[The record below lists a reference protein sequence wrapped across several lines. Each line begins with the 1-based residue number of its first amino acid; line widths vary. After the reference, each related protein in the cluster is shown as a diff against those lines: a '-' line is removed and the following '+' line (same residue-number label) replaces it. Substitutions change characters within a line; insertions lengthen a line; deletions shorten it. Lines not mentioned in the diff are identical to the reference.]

1 MPPTEYAAGSGA
13 PIADPQHTDAAD
25 ASPTVSFQMLPTTSI
40 TTSLTNPRKTFDAF
54 KLKELT
60 ESIRA
65 SGVHQ
70 PILVR
75 PLPGTRTEDTLVD
88 RGWGQ
93 PLPAYELI
101 CGERRL
107 RACRMAGVE
116 EIPAMIKP
124 LTDAQVLEC
133 QIVENLQRDDLSPL
147 EEAEG
152 YERLVASTG
161 IAKEDIG
168 ARIGR
173 SRGYVYARLKLL
185 DLCQE
190 GRQALADGSIDAS
203 VGLLVARIPNT
214 ALQAKA
220 VIEFTREQY
229 DGDRLSVRGCKAWID
244 KHVMIKLAQAP
255 FDGAR
260 ADLVPAAGNCNQCSK
275 RTGAARDLFSDYD
288 APDLCTDRA
297 CYDSKVA
304 AHYLEAIDKARAK
317 GMTVIDGDEAKRIRP
332 SQWQMRG
339 YELVDETTA
348 FNRGGKTIRQ
358 LLTREERKHI
368 ALLVDPADG
377 EPLEI
382 IPEDIVAQVEDRLH
396 KAEQAS
402 MPPADRAKAAK
413 AEQEDLALHR
423 ANQMRELAERHALAW
438 RQAALKDLL
447 RAVLDERR
455 AHAFTAAM
463 LRVLLLHVTSYEM
476 PNQAVAAGL
485 GLGAEDEDDVDD
497 MEWDD
502 RKERIAAIPDV
513 DLGPRLL
520 ALLMTHESV
529 VVSEGFGRDRK
540 LSEAVV
546 MREVAL
552 ACGIDLVQHQVEA
565 REALRA
571 EYDEI
576 KALAGETAP
585 REPASRDDLPVGATV
600 RFKADLKGPNG
611 QFRKVSGRDGA
622 VIGHM
627 GDRALMVRF
636 GPATHEVASA
646 DWTEL
651 LVLDVPAAAPAAVA
665 KPARKGKMTAA
676 EASAAIARTM
686 QAAEDA
692 GAPMVHGKAKRAPAT
707 PLDALEQTTE
717 AAA

>member
-1 MPPTEYAAGSGA
+1 M
-13 PIADPQHTDAAD
+13 
-25 ASPTVSFQMLPTTSI
+25 
-40 TTSLTNPRKTFDAF
+40 
-54 KLKELT
+54 
-60 ESIRA
+60 
-65 SGVHQ
+65 
-70 PILVR
+70 
-75 PLPGTRTEDTLVD
+75 
-88 RGWGQ
+88 
-93 PLPAYELI
+93 
-101 CGERRL
+101 
-107 RACRMAGVE
+107 
-116 EIPAMIKP
+116 
-124 LTDAQVLEC
+124 
-133 QIVENLQRDDLSPL
+133 
-147 EEAEG
+147 
-152 YERLVASTG
+152 
-161 IAKEDIG
+161 
-168 ARIGR
+168 
-173 SRGYVYARLKLL
+173 
-185 DLCQE
+185 
-190 GRQALADGSIDAS
+190 
-203 VGLLVARIPNT
+203 
-214 ALQAKA
+214 
-220 VIEFTREQY
+220 
-229 DGDRLSVRGCKAWID
+229 
-244 KHVMIKLAQAP
+244 
-255 FDGAR
+255 
-260 ADLVPAAGNCNQCSK
+260 
-275 RTGAARDLFSDYD
+275 
-288 APDLCTDRA
+288 
-297 CYDSKVA
+297 
-304 AHYLEAIDKARAK
+304 
-317 GMTVIDGDEAKRIRP
+317 
-332 SQWQMRG
+332 
-339 YELVDETTA
+339 
-348 FNRGGKTIRQ
+348 
-358 LLTREERKHI
+358 LTREERKHI
-368 ALLVDPADG
+368 ALLVDPADD

-382 IPEDIVAQVEDRLH
+382 ISEDIVAQVEDRQH

-402 MPPADRAKAAK
+402 MPPAHRAKAAK
-413 AEQEDLALHR
+413 AEQENLALHR
-423 ANQMRELAERHALAW
+423 AEQLKQLAETHARTW

-485 GLGAEDEDDVDD
+485 GLGAEDEDDVED
-497 MEWDD
+497 MDWDD

-529 VVSEGFGRDRK
+529 QVSEGFGRDRK

-546 MREVAL
+546 MHEVAL

-571 EYDEI
+571 EYEEI

-611 QFRKVSGRDGA
+611 QFRKVSGRDGT

-707 PLDALEQTTE
+707 PLDALEQATE